1 MINGKLYTIA
11 ADVRMS
17 PDKNKFWLHRI
28 YDATKENQ
36 QSFGEA
42 KNNTLNHPYLTI
54 ADKAIKSQNY
64 SNVNENKEKSE
75 KTDVENEK
83 SVKSLKLSADV
94 KKVLEENPELK
105 SAFLYLQSQFKFVK
119 DYVPSEEQLMN
130 YAKQLKKQTSTT
142 IDVYELKND
151 LRDIYTVLQSM
162 TDSRGLEYASGATIK
177 LANKILENSKILDDE
192 NLK

>member
-1 MINGKLYTIA
+1 M
-11 ADVRMS
+11 
-17 PDKNKFWLHRI
+17 
-28 YDATKENQ
+28 
-36 QSFGEA
+36 
-42 KNNTLNHPYLTI
+42 
-54 ADKAIKSQNY
+54 
-64 SNVNENKEKSE
+64 
-75 KTDVENEK
+75 
-83 SVKSLKLSADV
+83 
-94 KKVLEENPELK
+94 LEENPELK
-105 SAFLYLQSQFKFVK
+105 SAFLYLQSQFKLVK
-119 DYVPSEEQLMN
+119 DYVPSEEQLMS